1 MNVPAGLTVVGRR
14 LRRGG
19 PHPEGEGASASVPRT
34 AGRGQGAR
42 GGRVRS
48 ALVLAA
54 LAALL
59 VVTAVAALFI
69 GAVDLPPARVL
80 AALAA
85 LVSPRAPADPALA
98 VITIIR
104 LPRVLLAIVVGAA
117 LAVAGAA
124 MQGLF
129 RNPLAD
135 PGLIGVSSG
144 AALGAVLVIVLGDYL
159 PLPSG
164 PMALP
169 VAAAGGG
176 LVATA
181 VVYRLGRRAGQTDV
195 ATLLL
200 AGIAV
205 GAIAGAGTGLLTFL
219 ADDNELRS
227 LTFWLMGSLSG
238 AGWPQLAIAAPA
250 MLICTGALTALGRP
264 LNAFLLGEDVA
275 HHLGYAV
282 ERMKALT
289 VVLCAVAVGAAV
301 AVTGVIAFVG
311 LVVPHL
317 LRLAVGAD
325 HRLLLPACALLGAAG
340 LLAADTAARTVISP
354 AELPIGILT
363 TLIGGP
369 FFLYL
374 LLRRGRA

>member
-1 MNVPAGLTVVGRR
+1 MSEQAATLRGRPPWHLPPA
-14 LRRGG
+14 
-19 PHPEGEGASASVPRT
+19 AI
-34 AGRGQGAR
+34 
-42 GGRVRS
+42 
-48 ALVLAA
+48 LAA

-59 VVTAVAALFI
+59 VATAFGALLS
-69 GAVDLPPARVL
+69 GAVDLPPSRVL
-80 AALAA
+80 AALTTFPD
-85 LVSPRAPADPALA
+85 SDGIRDPAMA

-104 LPRVLLAIVVGAA
+104 LPRLLLAIAVGAA
-117 LAVAGAA
+117 LAVSGAA

-144 AALGAVLVIVLGDYL
+144 AALGAVLVIVLGAYL
-159 PLPSG
+159 PLASATV
-164 PMALP
+164 ALP
-169 VAAAGGG
+169 IAASLGG

-181 VVYRLGRRAGQTDV
+181 VVYRLGRGAGHTDV

-205 GAIAGAGTGLLTFL
+205 NAIAGAGTGLLTYF
-219 ADDNELRS
+219 ADDHELRS
-227 LTFWLMGSLSG
+227 LTFWLMGSLGG
-238 AGWPQLAIAAPA
+238 AGWPQFGAVAPF
-250 MLICTGALTALGRP
+250 LLLCTVALCTLGRP

-275 HHLGYAV
+275 HHLGYPV
-282 ERMKALT
+282 ERLKALT
-289 VVLCAVAVGAAV
+289 ILLCAVAVGAAV
-301 AVTGVIAFVG
+301 SVTGVIGFVG

-325 HRLLLPACALLGAAG
+325 HRLLLPASALLGAAG
-340 LLAADTAARTVISP
+340 LLAADTVARTIVSP

-363 TLIGGP
+363 TLLGGP

-374 LLRRGRA
+374 LLRRRRVS